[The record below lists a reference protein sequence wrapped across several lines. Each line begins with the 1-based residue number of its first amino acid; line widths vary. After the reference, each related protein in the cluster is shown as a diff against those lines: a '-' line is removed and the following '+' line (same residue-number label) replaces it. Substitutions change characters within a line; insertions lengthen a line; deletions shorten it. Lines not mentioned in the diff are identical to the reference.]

1 MKRSIIW
8 MLALAVVLT
17 AGIAVTFSP
26 EPAKQARFAQKG
38 EAAKP

>member
-8 MLALAVVLT
+8 MLALAVVVT

-26 EPAKQARFAQKG
+26 EPTKMERFAQKG
-38 EAAKP
+38 DAPKP